1 MINSE
6 QLAISSNIDVIVVNH
21 STWTPEEA
29 ERKIQPKILVHE
41 IDFKIFFKSRVQHVS
56 VTKNI
61 MAVQYGSNSF
71 LLLVGEPANSAP
83 KSTSDIMQTKI
94 SSFNMVS
101 ASFKWCLKEFG
112 LDGYIS
118 V

>member
-1 MINSE
+1 
-6 QLAISSNIDVIVVNH
+6 VIVVNH

-29 ERKIQPKILVHE
+29 VRKIQPKILVHE
-41 IDFKIFFKSRVQHVS
+41 IDFKIFFKSRIQHVS
-56 VTKNI
+56 VSHNI
-61 MAVQYGSNSF
+61 MAVQYGSSSF
-71 LLLVGEPANSAP
+71 LMLVGEPAKSAP
-83 KSTSDIMQTKI
+83 KSTLEVMQTKI

-101 ASFKWCLKEFG
+101 ASFKRCLKEYG